1 MKNRSEV
8 EPKSPIIRLSSVNFL
23 PSERPFAP
31 NCNSYTYILLTA
43 GRLCRY

>member
-23 PSERPFAP
+23 PSEQPFPP
-31 NCNSYTYILLTA
+31 NCINIYLLLTA